1 MCHRNVS
8 YRIWFL
14 PKYGT
19 KGVCA
24 WMGVPKE
31 ITARAATA
39 PTNRPARLRRVRIE
53 VSLAD
58 LSPEPQ
64 LGRNGSHLTVSPAGP
79 AIEPQRPDDLE
90 PAVCEAR
97 TMPPDSTVFPAVSAI
112 SVGSCPRDLRG
123 STSAQD

>member
-24 WMGVPKE
+24 WRGVPKE
-31 ITARAATA
+31 TTARAAIA

-53 VSLAD
+53 FSLAD

-79 AIEPQRPDDLE
+79 AIRPHGRNDLE

-97 TMPPDSTVFPAVSAI
+97 TMPPASTVFPALSAI
-112 SVGSCPRDLRG
+112 AVSGCPHHLRG
-123 STSAQD
+123 S